1 MQDTPFEPMAA
12 AEREVRDASGEIR
25 QETMIINMGPQHPST
40 HGVLRLLLELDGE
53 TVISCRPVIGYLH
66 TGIEKNTE
74 YRTWGQGITFVT
86 RADYLSP
93 FFNEL
98 GYCLAV
104 ERLLGIEAPPRA
116 QVLRVL
122 FNELNR
128 ISSHLI
134 WLATG
139 GLELGAV
146 SVMLY
151 GFREREV
158 LLDIFEG
165 TTGLRMNHNYIR
177 IGGVI
182 MDIDDEGI
190 PKIEKFLQEMPKRI
204 DEYESILN
212 ENPIWLERNVGVGVL
227 SAEDALAFG
236 VTGPILRSAGV
247 PADVRKDAP
256 YSGYETY
263 DFDVPVRTE
272 GDAYGRYLIRLAEM
286 RESMKIVAQCV
297 ERLEEPGPVMV
308 EDPKVAWP
316 AKLSVGPDGI
326 GNDPEYL
333 RHIME
338 ESMES
343 LIHHFKMVTQG
354 VEVPPGEVYQA
365 VESPRGELG
374 FYVVSDGEHRPY
386 RVKIRDPS
394 FVNLQATATMVEGLP
409 RRRRDR
415 GDRQRRSRDGRGG
428 PLVAV
433 IDGAGPRRG
442 PGHRRPLSAG
452 PRTLGDHAAALSRP
466 VGGRHGHA
474 RGLARGGR
482 PARPHDRGGRVRG
495 HLLHDVS
502 PAPHRRAPRE
512 RVHQPRVHAARRQGR
527 LRGRPSG
534 GRDGP
539 RPRGLR
545 GRLALAARGGVHRG
559 L

>member
-1 MQDTPFEPMAA
+1 MMRDSGPDAGELRVEPP
-12 AEREVRDASGEIR
+12 GELR

-53 TVISCRPVIGYLH
+53 TVITCRPVIGYLH

-74 YRTWGQGITFVT
+74 YRTWQQGVTYVT

-104 ERLLGIEAPPRA
+104 ERLLGVEAPARA
-116 QVLRVL
+116 QVLRVM
-122 FNELNR
+122 FCELNR
-128 ISSHLI
+128 ISSHLV

-158 LLDIFEG
+158 LLDIFEAA
-165 TTGLRMNHNYIR
+165 TGLRMNHAYIR

-182 MDIDDEGI
+182 MDVNPEGLDSI
-190 PKIEKFLQEMPKRI
+190 RDFLRVMPGRI
-204 DEYESILN
+204 DEYQTILD
-212 ENPIWLERNVGVGVL
+212 ENPIWVQRNRGVGVL
-227 SAEDALAFG
+227 LAEDALALG
-236 VTGPILRSAGV
+236 VTGPVLRAAGV
-247 PADVRKDAP
+247 AADLRRDVP

-263 DFDVPVRTE
+263 EFDVNTRTDA
-272 GDAYGRYLIRLAEM
+272 DAYARYAIRLEEM
-286 RESMKIVAQCV
+286 RQSMRIVEQCLD
-297 ERLEEPGPVMV
+297 RLEEPGPVMI

-316 AKLSVGPDGI
+316 SKLSVGPDGI

-338 ESMES
+338 ESMEA

-354 VEVPPGEVYQA
+354 VRVPAGEVYQA

-394 FVNLQATATMVEGLP
+394 FSNLEATTKMVEG
-409 RRRRDR
+409 
-415 GDRQRRSRDGRGG
+415 G
-428 PLVAV
+428 LVADA
-433 IDGAGPRRG
+433 I
-442 PGHRRPLSAG
+442 
-452 PRTLGDHAAALSRP
+452 AAIASLDP
-466 VGGRHGHA
+466 VM
-474 RGLARGGR
+474 
-482 PARPHDRGGRVRG
+482 
-495 HLLHDVS
+495 
-502 PAPHRRAPRE
+502 
-512 RVHQPRVHAARRQGR
+512 
-527 LRGRPSG
+527 
-534 GRDGP
+534 
-539 RPRGLR
+539 
-545 GRLALAARGGVHRG
+545 GGVDR
-559 L
+559 